1 MKINI
6 KVPHDHHPP
15 PPRNVLP
22 LRQKELQIK
31 YIAGSTSRCR

>member
-6 KVPHDHHPP
+6 KVPHDHHP